1 MGQQKEAIDIS
12 AEWQNFLTK
21 SFSMNCAQFGLAA
34 YLSTFGD
41 HAEVGWNRVF
51 AIFSDGIL
59 KTVDDHSDY
68 KDLSPELKNTLVEAG
83 VINNRR
89 ENVMR
94 ELELF
99 ESGFKFNVVAMAK
112 KLNEF
117 RENQLVDQIKKALG
131 D

>member
-1 MGQQKEAIDIS
+1 MSEQKEAIDIS
-12 AEWQNFLTK
+12 AEWQSFLTK
-21 SFSMNCAQFGLAA
+21 SFTMNCAQFGLAA

-51 AIFSDGIL
+51 ALFADSIL
-59 KTVDDHSDY
+59 KTVDAHEDY
-68 KDLSPELKNTLVEAG
+68 KDLSPELQNTLMEAG

-89 ENVMR
+89 ENIMR

-99 ESGFKFNVVAMAK
+99 ESGFKFNVVSMAK

-117 RENQLVDQIKKALG
+117 RENHLLDSIKKVLG